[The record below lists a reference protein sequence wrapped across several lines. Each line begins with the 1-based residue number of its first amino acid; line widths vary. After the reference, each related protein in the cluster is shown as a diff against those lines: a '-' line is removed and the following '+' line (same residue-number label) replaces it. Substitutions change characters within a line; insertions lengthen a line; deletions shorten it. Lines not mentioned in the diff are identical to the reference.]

1 MRMQVF
7 LRQIVSFVSALW
19 VAANLSFR
27 RIPLLLVSIV
37 KIVFSADAAQRILGQ
52 NRTAPL
58 T

>member
-1 MRMQVF
+1 MQVF
-7 LRQIVSFVSALW
+7 FRQIVSFVSALW

-27 RIPLLLVSIV
+27 LISLLLVSIV

>member
-7 LRQIVSFVSALW
+7 FRQIVSFVSALW
-19 VAANLSFR
+19 VAANFSFR

-37 KIVFSADAAQRILGQ
+37 KIVFSTDVAQRILGQ

>member
-7 LRQIVSFVSALW
+7 FRQIVSFVSAFW

-27 RIPLLLVSIV
+27 RTPLLLVSIV
-37 KIVFSADAAQRILGQ
+37 KIVFSTDAAQRILGQ
-52 NRTAPL
+52 NRPAPL

>member
-7 LRQIVSFVSALW
+7 LRQIVSFVSAFW

-27 RIPLLLVSIV
+27 LTPLLLVSIV
-37 KIVFSADAAQRILGQ
+37 KIVFSTDAPQRILGQ
-52 NRTAPL
+52 NRPAPL